1 MSQNSPVMLITG
13 AAHGLGAALAR
24 AAVDDYRLALLD
36 RDELAGQTLANT
48 LRGRTGEVLF
58 LHADVSDERAVRQ
71 AMERIQRRWERLDVV
86 INNAGVA
93 DTGPFEALGNHGWE
107 TLWRTNVMGTVY
119 VCRAALALMKRQ
131 NSGHLINISALA
143 GITGPPGLSSYAA
156 CSGALVRLSE
166 ALAAELAGTGIAV
179 SVACPDLFASTLHQ
193 RLTGADPLSRARLE
207 RAMRRAADDVDTIA
221 REILGAT
228 AKRPLY
234 IFPQAEARRAWRR
247 KRRNPVRFFHK
258 WQKRG

>member
-1 MSQNSPVMLITG
+1 MSQNRPVMLITG

-24 AAVDDYRLALLD
+24 VAADDYRLALLD

-93 DTGPFEALGNHGWE
+93 DAGPFEALGNHGWQQ
-107 TLWRTNVMGTVY
+107 LWQTNVMGTVY
-119 VCRAALALMKRQ
+119 VCRAALAMMKRQ

-143 GITGPPGLSSYAA
+143 GITGQPGMSSYAA
-156 CSGALVRLSE
+156 ASGAVISLSE
-166 ALAAELAGTGIAV
+166 ALAAELTDYDVAV
-179 SVACPDLFASTLHQ
+179 SVACPDVFPSTLHL

-207 RAMRRAADDVDTIA
+207 RAMQRADDDVDTVA
-221 REILGAT
+221 RDILTAAT
-228 AKRPLY
+228 KRPLY
-234 IFPQAEARRAWRR
+234 IFPQATARRAWRR
-247 KRRNPVRFFHK
+247 KRRNPMRFFHK
-258 WQKRG
+258 WKKRG